1 MQEAWLPVLGCD
13 GRYEVSNLGRVRS
26 CANGRWGNKSVFR
39 ILKLKKN
46 TGGYSMVSIYLARG
60 GGKATYKM
68 VHRLV
73 AEAFIPNPDD
83 KPFVNHIDGNKT
95 NNCVTNLEWVTPSE
109 NSTHA
114 VETGLSKPSEHQKEV
129 VKALNSMPV
138 IMFDLNMNELA
149 RFDSAKEASI
159 KTGACHSSI
168 VKCCNGKLK
177 KTNGH
182 KWQWSTGRM

>member
-1 MQEAWLPVLGCD
+1 MSIVFEKPKALADVPFHYCPGCTH
-13 GRYEVSNLGRVRS
+13 G
-26 CANGRWGNKSVFR
+26 
-39 ILKLKKN
+39 I
-46 TGGYSMVSIYLARG
+46 
-60 GGKATYKM
+60 

-83 KPFVNHIDGNKT
+83 KPFVNHIDGNKM

-114 VETGLSKPSEHQKEV
+114 VETGLAKPSEHQKEV

-149 RFDSAKEASI
+149 RFVSAKEAS
-159 KTGACHSSI
+159 KQTGACHSSI